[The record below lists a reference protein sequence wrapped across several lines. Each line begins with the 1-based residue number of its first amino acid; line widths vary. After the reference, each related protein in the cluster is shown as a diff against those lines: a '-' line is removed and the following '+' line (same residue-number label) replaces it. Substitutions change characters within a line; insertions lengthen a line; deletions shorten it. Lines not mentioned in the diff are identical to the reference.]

1 MFMKINTA
9 IRGIILTA
17 SLLMA
22 APAPAQTNMP
32 APVSPAR
39 AAEDLRIV
47 TPGSPFGI
55 AWGFLY
61 GYEGSKSEKF
71 MPQLRGLG
79 AGFTKVYLFWNQI
92 EPHKGQHDWT
102 AVDSFVGQLNSPDE
116 GLIALF
122 SSSMWAVKK
131 PSAMLPPSAA
141 NNLDDYYRLVYDLVK
156 HCQGRVR
163 YWQNDCE
170 PNDPVYWSGTKE
182 EFVAE
187 LKVFYKAVKD
197 ADPNAVVVVG
207 GYDGLFNPPGTGT
220 FQFPTQRASLDFY
233 DYVFAEGR
241 DAFDFFDLRL
251 YADPYTIV
259 ARVDY
264 MRQRMHDLG
273 FDKPIMCTEYGGPG
287 LFEFPQNLQY
297 VPLISTWMQ
306 SVSKTNSQGLP
317 SPDESGKNK
326 IAGLYTNMQSL
337 APQTQMFLLGCS
349 PELEA
354 KYNRIQSRSLVM
366 RNIFAFSAGVQKT
379 LYWELFHD
387 PMERDNL
394 MTLMYGKIALM
405 DYEDGALKKYSPTAK
420 TYKIMAK
427 SLDGLRAVKRI
438 EVPDRPSIFLYEVD
452 RGTRGPAYVVWQ
464 RRDAFSGE
472 DSPPVHFAWA
482 WTAKNAT
489 AMDALG
495 QTVPVQIAGGQMHF
509 DISLTPIFI
518 ESTDE

>member
-1 MFMKINTA
+1 MKINRA
-9 IRGIILTA
+9 IRGIIPAA
-17 SLLMA
+17 SLLVA
-22 APAPAQTNMP
+22 ATASAGVTN
-32 APVSPAR
+32 
-39 AAEDLRIV
+39 DLRIV

-61 GYEGSKSEKF
+61 GYEGSKPAQF

-92 EPHKGQHDWT
+92 EPHKGQYDWT
-102 AVDSFVGQLNSPDE
+102 AVDSFVGQLKSPDE

-122 SSSMWAVKK
+122 SSSLWAVKK
-131 PSAMLPPSAA
+131 PSAMLPPSPAT
-141 NNLDDYYRLVYDLVK
+141 NLDDYYQLVFNLVK
-156 HCQGRVR
+156 HCQRRVR

-170 PNDPVYWSGTKE
+170 PNDPIYWSGTKE

-187 LKVFYKAVKD
+187 LKVFYRAVKD
-197 ADPNAVVVVG
+197 ADPAAVVVVG
-207 GYDGLFNPPGTGT
+207 GYDGLFGPPGSGT
-220 FQFPTQRASLDFY
+220 YQFPTQRASLDFF

-273 FDKPIMCTEYGGPG
+273 FDKPIICTEYGGPG

-306 SVSKTNSQGLP
+306 SVQNPGTNGFSSADQ
-317 SPDESGKNK
+317 SGSNK
-326 IAGLYTNMQSL
+326 ISALYAKMSTL
-337 APQTQMFLLGCS
+337 APQTQMFMAGCS
-349 PELEA
+349 PGLEA
-354 KYNRIQSRSLVM
+354 KHDRIQSRDVVM

-379 LYWELFHD
+379 LYWDLHND
-387 PMERDNL
+387 AQPRDNL

-405 DYEDGALKKYSPTAK
+405 DYEDGAFKKLYPTANA
-420 TYKIMAK
+420 YKIMVKA
-427 SLDGLRAVKRI
+427 LDGLQAVKRI
-438 EVPDRPSIFLYEVD
+438 EVPGRPSIFLFEAD

-464 RRDAFSGE
+464 QRDAFSGE
-472 DSPPVHFAWA
+472 DSPPVPFAWA

-489 AMDALG
+489 ATDALG
-495 QTVPVQIAGGQMHF
+495 QIVPVQVSDEQLHL

-518 ESTDE
+518 ESAD